1 MDFLIKNAVIIDGS
15 GAPAFSGDVALE
27 GGKIAAMGSLENI
40 QAETVIN
47 VAGKTLTPGFIDM
60 HSHSDVLFFNGS
72 DVPHKVMQ
80 GVTTEVVGQDGISL
94 APLTEFSKEAMTAT
108 LEPLAGRITTPL
120 TALSMDGLLRSIEEK
135 KPQLNVLTLTGHA
148 NLRQAVM
155 GPKMARAETQDLDRM
170 RDLLDETLRQ
180 GSYGLS
186 MGLIYPPSSYS
197 DTAELISLA
206 EVVARHDGLI
216 VSHMRD
222 EQDHIFEALDEM
234 IEIGR
239 QSGARIHISHLKC
252 MGKNNWGKM
261 PLVLERIETARDNG
275 VIISFDQYPYEA
287 SSTTLSLLLP
297 PWAQE
302 GGFAGFEKAL
312 AREGARSEIL
322 IEIEKTIERR
332 GGAESIRIASA
343 PAEEAAPAAG
353 RSLAEVAKMWG
364 VSPSEAAF
372 RILHA
377 TRLGTTAIY
386 HAMSLEDVERAMGH
400 ELHTVGSD
408 GVLVG
413 DSPHPRAAG
422 TFPRVIHHF
431 RKNRGLFTLE
441 AAIHDM
447 TGKAAQVMK
456 LPGRGLVRAGY
467 HADLIVFDSDEFQ
480 DHATYDDPWRLPTG
494 LEWVFIN
501 GRPVVEEGEIQ
512 NVRSGRILRPN
523 DPM

>member
-1 MDFLIKNAVIIDGS
+1 
-15 GAPAFSGDVALE
+15 
-27 GGKIAAMGSLENI
+27 
-40 QAETVIN
+40 
-47 VAGKTLTPGFIDM
+47 
-60 HSHSDVLFFNGS
+60 
-72 DVPHKVMQ
+72 
-80 GVTTEVVGQDGISL
+80 
-94 APLTEFSKEAMTAT
+94 
-108 LEPLAGRITTPL
+108 
-120 TALSMDGLLRSIEEK
+120 
-135 KPQLNVLTLTGHA
+135 
-148 NLRQAVM
+148 
-155 GPKMARAETQDLDRM
+155 
-170 RDLLDETLRQ
+170 
-180 GSYGLS
+180 
-186 MGLIYPPSSYS
+186 
-197 DTAELISLA
+197 
-206 EVVARHDGLI
+206 VVARHDGLI

-222 EQDHIFEALDEM
+222 EQDHIFEALEEM

-261 PLVLERIETARDNG
+261 PLVLERIENARDNG

-302 GGFAGFEKAL
+302 GGYAGFEKAL
-312 AREGARSEIL
+312 TREGAQNEIL

-343 PAEEAAPAAG
+343 PAEEAAPVAG
-353 RSLAEVAKMWG
+353 RSLAEAAEMWG
-364 VSPSEAAF
+364 VSPSKAAF
-372 RILHA
+372 RILQA

-400 ELHTVGSD
+400 DLHTVGSD

-413 DSPHPRAAG
+413 DSPHPRATG

-431 RKNRGLFTLE
+431 RKDRGLFTLE

-447 TGKAAQVMK
+447 TAKSAQVMK

-467 HADLIVFDSDEFQ
+467 HADLIVFDPDEFQ
-480 DHATYDDPWRLPTG
+480 DHATYDNPRRLPTG

-501 GRPVVEEGEIQ
+501 GRPVVEGGEMRK
-512 NVRSGRILRPN
+512 VRSGRVLRPN